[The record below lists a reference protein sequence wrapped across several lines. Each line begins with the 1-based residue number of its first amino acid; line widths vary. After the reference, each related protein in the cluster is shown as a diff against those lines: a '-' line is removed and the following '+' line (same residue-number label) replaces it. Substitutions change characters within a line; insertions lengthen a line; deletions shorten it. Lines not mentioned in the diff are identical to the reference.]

1 MNRNIFKKKRFFV
14 FIILYLFF
22 LSIAFSQDNN
32 INIPHLSSPPE
43 IDGILDPNLWETE
56 ALKIQNFFQYQP
68 KEKEMPSEK
77 TVAYVGHDGKNLY
90 IAIRCFDSSPDRI
103 KFSVTNRDNPLN
115 DDTVYVYLDTFNEKR
130 RAFVFGFNPIGVQ
143 IDGIFLDEG
152 GSQSTK
158 TDWDTVF
165 FSEGKIDDNGY
176 LVEAAIPFKSIRFPD
191 KERTVWGLIIER
203 HIPRKGEFITWPSR
217 SSDISGVLAQSGQ
230 INIEGKIERGRN
242 IEIIPAFT
250 SLKKYK
256 EKLDPQLGISF
267 KYGLTSD
274 LVFDATLNPDFSH
287 IEADAPQIDI
297 NQRYALYWRE
307 KRPFFLEGK
316 EIFETPINIIYTRQ
330 IIDPIIGGKITGKV
344 GRLSIGYILSLDQN
358 PTESLW
364 EISDPTESAEK
375 QAFFNIFRAKYDLFK
390 ESYVGLSLTDKE
402 INDGSYNRVFGV
414 DGQFKWSRNFYINYQ
429 AILSKTKSPERTTD
443 IVSAFYGSFRYA
455 SKHLGL
461 NLGVETIHPDFEAS
475 SGYVRRTDYKKVDSS
490 VSYTFYPGRKYLS
503 RIISSV
509 NYSKYFDFGNNAIEE
524 NLSLRLRLMATLNSR
539 LFITIT
545 PVAKELYGGIYF
557 EKKRI
562 AICPAFNLL
571 KWIEFGACIWIGDGI
586 RYDPVNPYLGWST
599 RLKSW
604 VNFKPFAR
612 LQLRT
617 DFNKDMFWRTR
628 GGELVYDYNILR
640 QNITY
645 QVTKEISVRTIV
657 DYNHYYKKIYGSFLL
672 SYILR
677 PGTVIFL
684 GYDDNFQRDDF
695 RDYVRANRSV
705 FVKFSY
711 WLRI

>member
-1 MNRNIFKKKRFFV
+1 
-14 FIILYLFF
+14 
-22 LSIAFSQDNN
+22 
-32 INIPHLSSPPE
+32 
-43 IDGILDPNLWETE
+43 
-56 ALKIQNFFQYQP
+56 
-68 KEKEMPSEK
+68 MPSEK

-165 FSEGKIDDNGY
+165 FSDGKIDDNGY
-176 LVEAAIPFKSIRFPD
+176 LVEVAIPFKSIRFPAK
-191 KERTVWGLIIER
+191 KEIIWGMIIER

-217 SSDISGVLAQSGQ
+217 SRDISGVLAQSGQ

-242 IEIIPAFT
+242 IEIIPVFT

-256 EKLDPQLGISF
+256 EKIDPQPGISF

-402 INDGSYNRVFGV
+402 INDGSYN
-414 DGQFKWSRNFYINYQ
+414 
-429 AILSKTKSPERTTD
+429 
-443 IVSAFYGSFRYA
+443 
-455 SKHLGL
+455 
-461 NLGVETIHPDFEAS
+461 
-475 SGYVRRTDYKKVDSS
+475 
-490 VSYTFYPGRKYLS
+490 
-503 RIISSV
+503 
-509 NYSKYFDFGNNAIEE
+509 
-524 NLSLRLRLMATLNSR
+524 
-539 LFITIT
+539 
-545 PVAKELYGGIYF
+545 
-557 EKKRI
+557 
-562 AICPAFNLL
+562 
-571 KWIEFGACIWIGDGI
+571 
-586 RYDPVNPYLGWST
+586 
-599 RLKSW
+599 
-604 VNFKPFAR
+604 
-612 LQLRT
+612 
-617 DFNKDMFWRTR
+617 
-628 GGELVYDYNILR
+628 
-640 QNITY
+640 
-645 QVTKEISVRTIV
+645 
-657 DYNHYYKKIYGSFLL
+657 
-672 SYILR
+672 
-677 PGTVIFL
+677 
-684 GYDDNFQRDDF
+684 
-695 RDYVRANRSV
+695 
-705 FVKFSY
+705 
-711 WLRI
+711 